1 MRLTVLYFAAV
12 RELRGVD
19 REEIVRDGPLT
30 IADLYRDLL
39 GPEGPTVA
47 YTRNR
52 AVVSG
57 ATEVADGD
65 EISFLPPLG
74 GG

>member
-1 MRLTVLYFAAV
+1 MHVTVLYFASV
-12 RELRGVD
+12 RERRGIE
-19 REEIVRDGPLT
+19 REELDLDAPTTL
-30 IADLYRDLL
+30 ADLYVRLL
-39 GPEGPTVA
+39 GEEAPSVA

-52 AVVSG
+52 AVCPGTTQV
-57 ATEVADGD
+57 EDGD